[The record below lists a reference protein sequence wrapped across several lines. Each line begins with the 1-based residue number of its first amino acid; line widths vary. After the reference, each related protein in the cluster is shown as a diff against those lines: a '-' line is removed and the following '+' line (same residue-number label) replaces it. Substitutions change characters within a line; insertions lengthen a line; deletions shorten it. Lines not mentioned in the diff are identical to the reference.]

1 MSYLK
6 RNDSL
11 QRFNVIAFGI
21 FPRTAIHRP
30 RIPLNF
36 RMWTETCIL
45 YVRKIPLQF
54 ALRLG
59 IRVKNGVLWALFSS
73 WGRDRS
79 SQNLNLLD
87 MLSAETLPSCFGR
100 VNSSKEIYN
109 RCIFDMKHTYSK
121 IRSLSLNIIPET
133 LQTLTTDITVD
144 LLWRLNFQIIVPH
157 LRCWPL
163 WKDIQIGYR
172 FRRTSFLCWS
182 ARAIRSYPIDA
193 LFLRRIEVTWQ
204 ISL

>member
-1 MSYLK
+1 MTVSKDLTSSHSGY
-6 RNDSL
+6 SL
-11 QRFNVIAFGI
+11 EQQYTVPEFLS
-21 FPRTAIHRP
+21 T
-30 RIPLNF
+30 L
-36 RMWTETCIL
+36 E

-54 ALRLG
+54 ALRIG

-133 LQTLTTDITVD
+133 LQNLTTDITVD

-157 LRCWPL
+157 LRC
-163 WKDIQIGYR
+163 
-172 FRRTSFLCWS
+172 
-182 ARAIRSYPIDA
+182 
-193 LFLRRIEVTWQ
+193 
-204 ISL
+204 